1 MLDYYL
7 NVNKKFNLFQGF
19 IECNENKVPIKGT
32 YFGNHKQATDSSEN
46 IQGIL
51 NEGIVLI
58 DIDTATEGEL
68 YLNYLKKCNVNT
80 LIVKTTRGY
89 HFYFKSNDII
99 KNTTHN
105 LSILGITFDIK
116 NSNGGKLSTATIKV
130 NNKFREIID
139 EPTTELPKLPFYFE
153 YAILNRNDFY
163 KEKLTNVLTA
173 TDGSYLNTE
182 FIDLCKKY
190 KYKYIDKSFNFLNKH
205 FFNNSIERIVD
216 IDNIFNDS
224 IKNTNFSNN
233 TKFIS
238 NINKPSLIDYASKV
252 LTQSKNGFYECPFC
266 GSGRGAHRTGAFKV
280 YTDTNRFYCF
290 SCHKSGDF
298 YTLYMYL
305 NNVDFKTAYNTF
317 NKKIFDNK
325 FLLLKNFRFSNYDY
339 FLLWIHSLL
348 TCNSQLL
355 LKYNLIKTDN
365 IQPTE
370 NSIIT
375 TDTTEFIDNLKLLT
389 YKNNLI
395 YHSINT
401 INNTINDNTI
411 NDNTIKGY
419 EYLHIK
425 QSKGTLEFYQSK
437 DSDYNFNRDLKIL
450 SNEDLTAKYK
460 LPKNTHFKQTEYK
473 NFYTSDEWIFNPE
486 LKILYCNFEGYPL
499 DEIVFKTCI
508 FRDFDRSESLYCFDI
523 MKDED
528 SDYIKYYGYDYYVK
542 KIKYP
547 RRHVM
552 KYILKKINGIK
563 INFIKNNTYFKYY
576 KQNYKYYDFNEDI
589 KNLTPTEY
597 NKKYNLFNPPKVFT
611 ATEYKNFYKTE
622 DGYLFNPVYNILY
635 YNKDN
640 KPLTEIT
647 FNSFSENNKYLYN
660 KKITNQN
667 FMDYMKNFENIE
679 YKHTNLDDIYES
691 KYSIINPISNCKIST
706 YNESFILYKQDDLTI
721 YCKYD
726 MLDYIPEGTNNN
738 YDFARDIKLLKP
750 REYNQKY
757 NLYKDYVFKPTKYK
771 NFYESNDYRIIFNP
785 NLNILYENNKQT
797 PIEQIIFKTNTFIN
811 SNGEEFDYSIKL
823 ATCNFSDYLTYQG
836 LEAYNHKALHKI
848 NMLFSFDRIG
858 DYFISKDKTI
868 LYNPLNNTYVK
879 NIIKFDKYTHFSNEE
894 MSDEGINLMLKNGFY
909 YDNKI
914 YFLFN
919 PRAQIKLNYDDFRDY
934 ETARNYLNMEV

>member
-280 YTDTNRFYCF
+280 YTDTNKFYCF

-317 NKKIFDNK
+317 NKKTFDNK

-395 YHSINT
+395 YHSIN
-401 INNTINDNTI
+401 NTINDNNLNI
-411 NDNTIKGY
+411 I
-419 EYLHIK
+419 
-425 QSKGTLEFYQSK
+425 
-437 DSDYNFNRDLKIL
+437 
-450 SNEDLTAKYK
+450 
-460 LPKNTHFKQTEYK
+460 
-473 NFYTSDEWIFNPE
+473 YT
-486 LKILYCNFEGYPL
+486 
-499 DEIVFKTCI
+499 
-508 FRDFDRSESLYCFDI
+508 
-523 MKDED
+523 
-528 SDYIKYYGYDYYVK
+528 
-542 KIKYP
+542 
-547 RRHVM
+547 
-552 KYILKKINGIK
+552 
-563 INFIKNNTYFKYY
+563 
-576 KQNYKYYDFNEDI
+576 
-589 KNLTPTEY
+589 
-597 NKKYNLFNPPKVFT
+597 
-611 ATEYKNFYKTE
+611 
-622 DGYLFNPVYNILY
+622 
-635 YNKDN
+635 
-640 KPLTEIT
+640 
-647 FNSFSENNKYLYN
+647 N
-660 KKITNQN
+660 KKI
-667 FMDYMKNFENIE
+667 
-679 YKHTNLDDIYES
+679 
-691 KYSIINPISNCKIST
+691 
-706 YNESFILYKQDDLTI
+706 
-721 YCKYD
+721 
-726 MLDYIPEGTNNN
+726 DYIQEGSNNN

-757 NLYKDYVFKPTKYK
+757 NLYRDYVFKPTEYK
-771 NFYESNDYRIIFNP
+771 DFYESNDYRIIFNP
-785 NLNILYENNKQT
+785 NLNILYESVNKISMENIT
-797 PIEQIIFKTNTFIN
+797 FKTNTFIN
-811 SNGEEFDYSIKL
+811 SEGEESDYSIKL
-823 ATCNFSDYLTYQG
+823 STCNFADYLNLQG
-836 LEAYNHKALHKI
+836 LDTYNHKALHRI
-848 NMLFSFDRIG
+848 NMLFSFERIG
-858 DYFISKDKTI
+858 NYFISKDKTI
-868 LYNPLNNTYVK
+868 LYNPLNNTYVD
-879 NIIKFDKYTHFSNEE
+879 NFIKFDKYTHFDNEE
-894 MSDEGINLMLKNGFY
+894 MPDDGINLMLKNGFY
-909 YDNKI
+909 YDNQI

-919 PRAQIKLNYDDFRDY
+919 PELQIKLNYDDFRDY
-934 ETARNYLNMEV
+934 DKAKEYIENNCFIKESWAKGFYFNKDFTKAYNPQRRSYVKFDINKTDLNGYLPYNVNNYNLDKYESKKQLFIRDKKLFNVYYNFEEDLEKKLNEGALICKYNLYKDKNNNFTIRKIDKNLYICNEKYYFNPQKNIVSFIGYSDKMQPNSIYYRDRREFRPIDNPYYIAFAKTKKVFLPYKTDNKFINNLLKQGFLVSRDKTILYNPTNKVQLDFNYYSNHEWTETF